1 MSLRYEIGTKVKIR
15 TDLDTDELY
24 NGIDFII
31 DMKTYMGK
39 EAKIVDCNESAYF
52 LDIDNRFWS
61 WGDKML
67 ERISDTPVLDR
78 MLEIQEQ
85 SELCREFLDW
95 LLYKYTLFERKQKRE
110 SPFVNADGA
119 GGLYKQRE
127 ITC

>member
-78 MLEIQEQ
+78 MLEI
-85 SELCREFLDW
+85 
-95 LLYKYTLFERKQKRE
+95 
-110 SPFVNADGA
+110 
-119 GGLYKQRE
+119 
-127 ITC
+127 